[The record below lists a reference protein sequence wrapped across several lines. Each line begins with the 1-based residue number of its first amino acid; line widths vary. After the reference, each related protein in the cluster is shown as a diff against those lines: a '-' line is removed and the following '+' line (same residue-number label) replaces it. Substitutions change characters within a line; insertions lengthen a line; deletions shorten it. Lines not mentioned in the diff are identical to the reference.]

1 MTISE
6 LKAGASIEMPLLI
19 FQVKAG
25 VTNSKAPYLS
35 ITLKDQSGSI
45 EGKLWD
51 VKPAQS
57 EIIEVGKVLV
67 VKGDVINYKDNLQ
80 IKINSISLP
89 QQPIDYSLFVNKGPY
104 SKQQLQQ
111 YIDGQIGSINNQ
123 NLFRIVNSIYRQYHN
138 EIYFSAAAAKNHH

>member
-80 IKINSISLP
+80 IKINSIS
-89 QQPIDYSLFVNKGPY
+89 VVHG
-104 SKQQLQQ
+104 
-111 YIDGQIGSINNQ
+111 
-123 NLFRIVNSIYRQYHN
+123 
-138 EIYFSAAAAKNHH
+138 